1 MFALGDRRTRIST
14 ARVTSSSV
22 FRETVGFIHS
32 ERQGSSQL
40 WVATWTVRPSMVDA
54 LVVAAPTLLL
64 AAMLLGGALTVAAA
78 VRRGPGELW

>member
-1 MFALGDRRTRIST
+1 MRHGDSRLRFSIARRVVCSDFQDS
-14 ARVTSSSV
+14 AA
-22 FRETVGFIHS
+22 FIHS

-78 VRRGPGELW
+78 VRRGRGELP